1 MDANFRAY
9 STDGYGDRDDIALER
24 YRQWENRPP
33 EGYTRWEDYEAAQE
47 AQRHPFKQLGDCRER
62 FAATIEALIT
72 QDLEAGQA
80 TLVIWA
86 DQFPGSDIVD
96 EIVEAI
102 GITEAIEIDWENT
115 AAPGSDTL
123 DLIFA
128 WEVA

>member
-1 MDANFRAY
+1 MDANFRTQ

-24 YRQWENRPP
+24 DRQWNSRPP

-47 AQRHPFKQLGDCRER
+47 AQRHPFKQLEDCRER
-62 FAATIEALIT
+62 FTATLTNLIT
-72 QDLEAGQA
+72 QNLEAGQA
-80 TLVIWA
+80 TLAIWA

-102 GITEAIEIDWENT
+102 GITEGIEIDWENI
-115 AAPGSDTL
+115 AAPGSDKV